1 MIYVKHVLWELP
13 CFSHIKHSRK
23 NNNLQKGRSWGA
35 GFCTWMCQC
44 IWVVIIISN
53 ALLFKFN
60 GSDWFKTFVWPLQRL
75 VSFTLSCASP
85 FHAANND
92 AYNHTCIRKKQYFE
106 TLWGDLSL
114 EPEVRTT
121 WATSRKANKTW
132 KKKSNKTKQKTKNG
146 RMFGFDSFFL
156 VFPRFFVF
164 LGSETKKKCIC
175 CFEWLWSI
183 KISKITIEIIK
194 TF

>member
-1 MIYVKHVLWELP
+1 
-13 CFSHIKHSRK
+13 
-23 NNNLQKGRSWGA
+23 
-35 GFCTWMCQC
+35 MCQC

-106 TLWGDLSL
+106 TLWGGI
-114 EPEVRTT
+114 
-121 WATSRKANKTW
+121 WAWNLKFEQLGPHREKQTKLG
-132 KKKSNKTKQKTKNG
+132 KKNSNKTKQKTKNG

-164 LGSETKKKCIC
+164 WGSETKKKKCFC

-183 KISKITIEIIK
+183 KISKITIKIIK